1 MWEEKMETKQ
11 PQRKRMRL
19 PDYDYTATGAYYLT
33 LCTQNKEK
41 ILCRIIPPDREG
53 EAPRIILSP
62 IGKRVEEMIQKIP
75 GIDKYVI
82 MPNHVHMIVM
92 NDDSGFPLSRKIQ
105 YFKSNLTRIIGR
117 SIWQREYY
125 DHIIRNELDYQ
136 TKWKYIDDNPA
147 KWADDDYY

>member
-1 MWEEKMETKQ
+1 MENKQ

-19 PDYDYTATGAYYLT
+19 PNYDYTAPGAYFLT

-41 ILCRIIPPDREG
+41 ILCRIMPPDREG
-53 EAPRIILSP
+53 GAPRTILSP
-62 IGKRVEEMIQKIP
+62 VGTRVEEMIQRIP

-82 MPNHVHMIVM
+82 MPNHIHMIVR
-92 NDDSGFPLSRKIQ
+92 NDESGFPLSRKIQ
-105 YFKSNLTRIIGR
+105 FFKSNLTRTIGR

-136 TKWKYIDDNPA
+136 IKWKYIDDNPA